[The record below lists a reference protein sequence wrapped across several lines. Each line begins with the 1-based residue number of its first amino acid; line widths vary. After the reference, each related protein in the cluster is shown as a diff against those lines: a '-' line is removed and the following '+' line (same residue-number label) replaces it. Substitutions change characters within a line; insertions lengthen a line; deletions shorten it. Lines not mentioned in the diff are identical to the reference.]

1 MFEQLLFEYIRDNF
15 KVDGFDLSFGYGEIS
30 PKTKE
35 PYIIQY
41 SLGMN
46 GTRQVLCNEDNYTDG
61 ESFTQWNIYTSS
73 QSSADFINQELFKFV
88 MDLPSLGEY
97 KIGLVKLNSSRSFTE
112 PSIGLYSSVIAFE
125 INYYK

>member
-88 MDLPSLGEY
+88 MDLPSLGGY
-97 KIGLVKLNSSRSFTE
+97 KIGLVKLNSSRSFIE

>member
-1 MFEQLLFEYIRDNF
+1 M
-15 KVDGFDLSFGYGEIS
+15 SFGYGEIS